1 MVGKPTSCR
10 EYRSRRLPLGENSV
24 RKRPIYPIHP
34 GEILADELAELNT
47 SPTELARELHVP
59 ANRISQL
66 VAGKRAMTADTA
78 LRLERWLGVSAAFWL
93 NLQKRYE
100 LDLAREKSDEILKTI
115 QPLPQASRKLEAQQ
129 L

>member
-1 MVGKPTSCR
+1 M
-10 EYRSRRLPLGENSV
+10 
-24 RKRPIYPIHP
+24 RKRPIYPVHP
-34 GEILADELAELNT
+34 GEILADELAELNK

-78 LRLERWLGVSAAFWL
+78 LRLERWLGVSAAFWM

-100 LDLAREKSDEILKTI
+100 LDIARERLDDVLRTIEPLQHTSPKLKM
-115 QPLPQASRKLEAQQ
+115 QQ
-129 L
+129 F

>member
-1 MVGKPTSCR
+1 M
-10 EYRSRRLPLGENSV
+10 

-34 GEILADELAELNT
+34 GEILADELAELNK

-78 LRLERWLGVSAAFWL
+78 LRLERWLGVSAAFWM

-100 LDLAREKSDEILKTI
+100 LDIAREKSDEILKTI

>member
-1 MVGKPTSCR
+1 MQ
-10 EYRSRRLPLGENSV
+10 
-24 RKRPIYPIHP
+24 KRPIYPVHP
-34 GEILADELAELNT
+34 GEILADELEELNK
-47 SPTELARELHVP
+47 SAAELARELHVP
-59 ANRISQL
+59 ANRITQL

-78 LRLERWLGVSAAFWL
+78 LRLERWLGVSAAFWM

>member
-1 MVGKPTSCR
+1 M
-10 EYRSRRLPLGENSV
+10 

-34 GEILADELAELNT
+34 GEILADELAELNK

-78 LRLERWLGVSAAFWL
+78 LRLERWLGVSAAFWM

-100 LDLAREKSDEILKTI
+100 LDIAREKLDDRLKMI
-115 QPLPQASRKLEAQQ
+115 EPLPQTSRKLAVQQ

>member
-1 MVGKPTSCR
+1 MQ
-10 EYRSRRLPLGENSV
+10 
-24 RKRPIYPIHP
+24 KRPIYPIHP
-34 GEILADELAELNT
+34 GEILADELAELNKN
-47 SPTELARELHVP
+47 PTELARELHVP

-78 LRLERWLGVSAAFWL
+78 LRLERWLGVSAAFWM

-100 LDLAREKSDEILKTI
+100 LDIAREKSDEILKMI
-115 QPLPQASRKLEAQQ
+115 EPLPQTSRKLKVQQ